1 MMLSFQS
8 FAVGSVIAWEFS
20 EGNQMRVEVYKS
32 VRMLGTAVAGVLLFV
47 GSQPAA
53 RADDMAYMS
62 TGSFQFGTI
71 DLNTGVFTQLGNS
84 GQLLSGLGTIGGNI
98 YGGLFDS
105 DILYQVNLVNGGLT
119 EIGTGSINYNDTGST
134 TTGLYAVN
142 YGATDLY
149 QVDPLTGATT
159 LIGPTG
165 FAPFSFGVIG
175 MSTGSSTLYFAGGYN
190 LYSLSTTT
198 GEATLIGSQGFAV
211 GALVSEGGAL
221 WAGASPLDVYT
232 LNTSTA
238 AGTLVTGVTGGASTF
253 WGLTPD
259 PLTTSV
265 PEPSSVIL
273 LATVLLAVAFVAR
286 KRIAQGL

>member
-1 MMLSFQS
+1 
-8 FAVGSVIAWEFS
+8 
-20 EGNQMRVEVYKS
+20 
-32 VRMLGTAVAGVLLFV
+32 
-47 GSQPAA
+47 
-53 RADDMAYMS
+53 MAYMS
-62 TGSFQFGTI
+62 TGSDQFGTI

-98 YGGLFDS
+98 YGGLLDS
-105 DILYQVNLVNGGLT
+105 NILYQVNLANGGLT
-119 EIGTGSINYNDTGST
+119 EIGTGSIEYNDTGST

-142 YGATDLY
+142 VGVTDLY
-149 QVDPLTGATT
+149 QVNPLTGATT

-165 FAPFSFGVIG
+165 FTSGFGIIG

-238 AGTLVTGVTGGASTF
+238 AGTLVTGVTGGAVSF

-259 PLTTSV
+259 PLTTTSV

-273 LATVLLAVAFVAR
+273 LATVLPALAFVAR